1 MAEVRESESWK
12 LVVFFWRP
20 WEEGEEEVLREGVA
34 MSMGEVDGMVARR
47 GGSQPG
53 VGGLEEDT
61 DEGGEEASKGEAEG
75 RRSKEGGEE
84 EEEEKGDEEVELR
97 PEACK

>member
-1 MAEVRESESWK
+1 
-12 LVVFFWRP
+12 
-20 WEEGEEEVLREGVA
+20 

-97 PEACK
+97 PEAYK